1 MKHTLI
7 ALSNGDMPS
16 FSDELKNSPDI
27 EILLEY
33 IEKHSSAIL
42 EKLDRSEKESFEKLK
57 DCYNELLTLEREN
70 SFVNGF
76 SLASKILVEALT

>member
-7 ALSNGDMPS
+7 ALSNGDMS
-16 FSDELKNSPDI
+16 SCSEESKNSAEI
-27 EILLEY
+27 EILLKY
-33 IEKHSSAIL
+33 INRHSSAIL
-42 EKLDRSEKESFEKLK
+42 SKLDVAKKESFEKLK

-76 SLASKILVEALT
+76 SLASKIIVEALT